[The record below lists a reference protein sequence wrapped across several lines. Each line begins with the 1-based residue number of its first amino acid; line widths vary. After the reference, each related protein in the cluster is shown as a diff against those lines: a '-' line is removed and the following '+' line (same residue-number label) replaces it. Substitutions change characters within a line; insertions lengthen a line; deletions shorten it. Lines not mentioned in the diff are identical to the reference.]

1 MRSQR
6 GFSLLV
12 VMALAIVA
20 ATVVLLFLKIV
31 PVYSE
36 YYAVKETLDA
46 LAKETGKPD
55 YELRRNF
62 GNGRAV
68 VQDIVSVK
76 ADDLVIVSSPSVL
89 GVGVR
94 YSREVPLKKGIK
106 LVFDFEYQAGT
117 PVLKDTQ

>member
-12 VMALAIVA
+12 VMAMAIVA
-20 ATVVLLFLKIV
+20 ATVVLMFLKII

-36 YYAVKETLDA
+36 YYALKDTLDT
-46 LAKETGKPD
+46 LASQTGKSD
-55 YELRRNF
+55 YELRRDFSN
-62 GNGRAV
+62 RAII
-68 VQDIVSVK
+68 QDIVSVK
-76 ADDLVIVSSPSVL
+76 AQDLVIVSSPSVL

>member
-36 YYAVKETLDA
+36 YYAIKETLDA
-46 LAKETGKPD
+46 LAKETGKSEYD
-55 YELRRNF
+55 LRRHF
-62 GNGRAV
+62 NGRAA

-76 ADDLVIVSSPSVL
+76 ADNLVIVSSPSVL
-89 GVGVR
+89 GIGVR

>member
-46 LAKETGKPD
+46 LAKETGKSEYD
-55 YELRRNF
+55 LRRNF
-62 GNGRAV
+62 NGRAV

-89 GVGVR
+89 GIGVR

>member
-1 MRSQR
+1 MSRQR

-12 VMALAIVA
+12 VMAMAIVA
-20 ATVVLLFLKIV
+20 ATVVLMFLKIV

-36 YYAVKETLDA
+36 YYAVKETLDT
-46 LAKETGKPD
+46 LATQTGKSD
-55 YELRRNF
+55 FDLRRDF
-62 GNGRAV
+62 GNRAI

-76 ADDLVIVSSPSVL
+76 PADLVIATGNSAV

-94 YSREVPLKKGIK
+94 YSREVQLKKGIK
-106 LVFDFEYQAGT
+106 LLFEFEYQAGL